1 MGGNEMVSSHK
12 LEEQR
17 LSTLYG
23 SLPRQRRHSLLTQ
36 AEEYVASLD
45 KAIARYLAPDVDR
58 DGENYLVTDEI
69 IPMYGVGPTV
79 EEAMDDYR
87 SALVEYYDTLEEDAD
102 RLAKHLREQ
111 LELLHRVFALSEER

>member
-1 MGGNEMVSSHK
+1 MVSYHK

-17 LSTLYG
+17 LSALYS
-23 SLPRQRRHSLLTQ
+23 SLPHQRRRSFLMQ

-45 KAIARYLAPDVDR
+45 KAIAQYLAPDVDR

-69 IPMYGVGPTV
+69 IPLYGVGPTV
-79 EEAMDDYR
+79 EEAIDDYR

-102 RLAKHLREQ
+102 RLAKRLREQ
-111 LELLHRVFALSEER
+111 LELLCQVFASSEEQ

>member
-1 MGGNEMVSSHK
+1 MVSYHK

-17 LSTLYG
+17 LSTLYD
-23 SLPRQRRHSLLTQ
+23 SLPHQRRHSLLMQ

-45 KAIARYLAPDVDR
+45 KAIAHYLAPDVDR

-69 IPMYGVGPTV
+69 IPLYGVGPTV
-79 EEAMDDYR
+79 EEAIDDYR
-87 SALVEYYDTLEEDAD
+87 SALVEYYDALEEDAD

-111 LELLHRVFALSEER
+111 LELLRQVFASSEEQ

>member
-1 MGGNEMVSSHK
+1 MVSSHK

-23 SLPRQRRHSLLTQ
+23 SLPRQQRHSLLRQ

-45 KAIARYLAPDVDR
+45 KAIAQYLAPDVDR

-69 IPMYGVGPTV
+69 IPIYGVGPTV

-111 LELLHRVFALSEER
+111 LELLRRVFAPSGER